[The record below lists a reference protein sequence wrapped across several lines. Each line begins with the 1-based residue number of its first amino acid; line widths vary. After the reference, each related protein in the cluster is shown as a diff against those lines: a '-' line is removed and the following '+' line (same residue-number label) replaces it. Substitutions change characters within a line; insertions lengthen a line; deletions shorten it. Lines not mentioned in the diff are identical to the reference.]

1 MKRLITLFTLF
12 AAGCGGDDSVDPI
25 VNMYPFL
32 IQSVPCKGS
41 ILMPVETVAIQQGET
56 KGPYYSRAFTDACF
70 IVTTTGPS
78 TIRITT
84 TPSTES
90 SIRFIDPSYQYLNSE
105 FVVDPSVSLPNAVS
119 NLSIQISSTNR
130 YDFSITIN

>member
-1 MKRLITLFTLF
+1 MKRLITLFMLIVV
-12 AAGCGGDDSVDPI
+12 GCGGDDSVDPI

-32 IQSVPCKGS
+32 IQSAPCKGS
-41 ILMPVETVAIQQGET
+41 ILMPAENVTIQQGET
-56 KGPYYSRAFTDACF
+56 KGPYDSDSFIHACF

-78 TIRITT
+78 TISITT

-105 FVVDPSVSLPNAVS
+105 FVVDPSVSLPTAVS
-119 NLSIQISSTNR
+119 SLSIQISSTNR
-130 YDFSITIN
+130 YDFTITVN

>member
-1 MKRLITLFTLF
+1 MMANERRLCISLERSTGTENGSTALRQ
-12 AAGCGGDDSVDPI
+12 I
-25 VNMYPFL
+25 NE
-32 IQSVPCKGS
+32 GS
-41 ILMPVETVAIQQGET
+41 ILMPAENVAIQQGET

-78 TIRITT
+78 TISITT

-105 FVVDPSVSLPNAVS
+105 FVVDPSVSLPTAVS
-119 NLSIQISSTNR
+119 SLSIQISSTNR
-130 YDFSITIN
+130 YDFTITVN

>member
-1 MKRLITLFTLF
+1 MRKRIAIVLFVVS
-12 AAGCGGDDSVDPI
+12 GCSGGSPVDPF
-25 VNMYPFL
+25 VTLYPFL
-32 IQSVPCKGS
+32 IDSTPCKGS
-41 ILMPVETVAIQQGET
+41 ILVPAENVTIQQGET
-56 KGPYYSRAFTDACF
+56 KGPYYSRDFTDACF

-78 TIRITT
+78 TISLET
-84 TPSTES
+84 TPATES

-105 FVVDPSVSLPNAVS
+105 FVVDPFVQLPNAVS